1 MTIMLPDTSDSQT
14 IKFIPFIPLSVDEIV
29 FLDEQQNTTQTALI
43 GTDTTLSF
51 YKTID
56 VNIELKEDS
65 IYMMYM
71 YNNSNLVYSD
81 KVFATSQPISTFTIN
96 NGVYTNAPGT
106 ANQYILY
113 GQ

>member
-1 MTIMLPDTSDSQT
+1 MTILLPNTSYSQT
-14 IKFIPFIPLSVDEIV
+14 IKFIPFTPLSVDEIV
-29 FLDEQQNTTQTALI
+29 FLDEQQNTRQTALI
-43 GTDTTLSF
+43 GVDTTLSF

-71 YNNSNLVYSD
+71 YNNNNLVYSD
-81 KVFATSQPISTFTIN
+81 KVFATSQSIDTFTIN
-96 NGVYTNAPGT
+96 NGVYKNAPGT
-106 ANQYILY
+106 ANKYILY